1 MIYPGCCSPFNL
13 DCISHYI
20 LIISIQY
27 PAFLIHLICKFTPAA
42 FNLFLGECTWV
53 QFPFLYKILFFVH
66 NWFQVPQLRFFSCGS
81 SYFSTSG
88 YSRNTSMI
96 FSNISS
102 SCYSKSITNRRPIEF
117 TSPLNIKK
125 CLRHFNSPSPHSW
138 GVRGF
143 FFSHFPS

>member
-27 PAFLIHLICKFTPAA
+27 PTFLIHLICKFTPAA
-42 FNLFLGECTWV
+42 FNLFNSESTWLK
-53 QFPFLYKILFFVH
+53 FTLLYKINLFLHKLFK
-66 NWFQVPQLRFFSCGS
+66 FPKIIIFSCGR
-81 SYFSTSG
+81 SYFSITG
-88 YSRNTSMI
+88 YSRKTSMI

-117 TSPLNIKK
+117 TSPLNIKNGDEI
-125 CLRHFNSPSPHSW
+125 FQISPPLSFMH
-138 GVRGF
+138 
-143 FFSHFPS
+143 

>member
-27 PAFLIHLICKFTPAA
+27 PTFLIHLICKFTPAA
-42 FNLFLGECTWV
+42 FNLFLSERTWV

-66 NWFQVPQLRFFSCGS
+66 NWFQVPQLRFFSCGR
-81 SYFSTSG
+81 SYFSITG
-88 YSRNTSMI
+88 YSRKTSMI

-117 TSPLNIKK
+117 TSPLNIKNGDEI
-125 CLRHFNSPSPHSW
+125 FQISPPLSFMH
-138 GVRGF
+138 
-143 FFSHFPS
+143 